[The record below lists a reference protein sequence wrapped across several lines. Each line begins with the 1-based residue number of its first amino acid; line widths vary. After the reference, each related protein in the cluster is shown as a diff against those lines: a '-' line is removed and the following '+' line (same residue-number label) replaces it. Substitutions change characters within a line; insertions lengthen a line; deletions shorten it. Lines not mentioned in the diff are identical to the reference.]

1 MLYSTKDIKIFA
13 NRTYII
19 PFFFN
24 LAEMG
29 NTFSLPDE
37 NSLLSQ
43 SAKTLV
49 PMALPK
55 FPAAVQDGIKKA
67 KEAIDKWKSQEVHI
81 AIIGRSGT
89 GKSTIMNS
97 LRGIDHW
104 DRDHP
109 DRCEVGSVETTEKVS
124 DPFPFPLNN
133 KVRLYDLPGA
143 GTQKF
148 PIRSYEK
155 DVEMDK
161 YDAFIILCKD
171 RFLEA
176 DGEVVKVNIVL
187 ENY

>member
-1 MLYSTKDIKIFA
+1 MLYSTKDIKNFA
-13 NRTYII
+13 NRTYKI

-29 NTFSLPDE
+29 NTFSSPETLISLP
-37 NSLLSQ
+37 
-43 SAKTLV
+43 AKVL
-49 PMALPK
+49 LPK
-55 FPAAVQDGIKKA
+55 VPATVQDSIKKA
-67 KEAIDKWKSQEVHI
+67 KEAIEKWKSQEVHI
-81 AIIGRSGT
+81 AVIGRSGT

-97 LRGIDHW
+97 LRSIEHW
-104 DRDHP
+104 DLKHP
-109 DRCEVGSVETTEKVS
+109 DRCETGSVETTEKVS

>member
-1 MLYSTKDIKIFA
+1 MG
-13 NRTYII
+13 
-19 PFFFN
+19 
-24 LAEMG
+24 G
-29 NTFSLPDE
+29 NTFSLPKASE
-37 NSLLSQ
+37 EQ
-43 SAKTLV
+43 
-49 PMALPK
+49 
-55 FPAAVQDGIKKA
+55 IKKA
-67 KEAIDKWKSQEVHI
+67 KEAINKWKSQEVHI

-89 GKSTIMNS
+89 GKSTLINS
-97 LRGIDHW
+97 LRGIEPWDSDHK
-104 DRDHP
+104 
-109 DRCEVGSVETTEKVS
+109 DRCKVGNIETTKEVS
-124 DPFPFPLNN
+124 RPFKFPGND

-161 YDAFIILCKD
+161 YDAFVILCKD